1 LVIAAP
7 VGLAFGSQEQGG
19 IRLLAV
25 EVLGEAEPV
34 GDEEHRGPPRT
45 GPGRSRSSRSP
56 AIAATIWSR
65 FRSRAKERSVAISP
79 AARAPADSNPGLPSE
94 DCAIGMPCHPA
105 SKAVSRSHQSHGQL
119 RRAPSPCF
127 SLYSSGEYGNKLVIM
142 NDLRYYVL

>member
-65 FRSRAKERSVAISP
+65 FKSRAKDPRRHPRPATPRRTAIPGLRVKTAPWACLPSRLRRLAGAIS
-79 AARAPADSNPGLPSE
+79 
-94 DCAIGMPCHPA
+94 HT
-105 SKAVSRSHQSHGQL
+105 
-119 RRAPSPCF
+119 
-127 SLYSSGEYGNKLVIM
+127 
-142 NDLRYYVL
+142 